1 MLSVNSPILGNLAY
15 SSTHSQV
22 GLHRAIARVQNAGDT
37 LESTKQN
44 GDSGQY
50 SYATRL
56 NNNTKHRSA
65 HLNNL
70 QNATTYIQMQKSG
83 LDKAAQVFDRISK
96 LATQASDPFLNYA
109 QRQVLNEEM
118 DGLKK
123 ELESL
128 SSADFQGKYL
138 YDDLAS
144 YTAKSVDFGDALDE
158 TQPPAESNFDGSA
171 FELINETEGAN
182 AFSACF
188 DFIDEFDFF
197 DS

>member
-15 SSTHSQV
+15 SSTRSQV

-56 NNNTKHRSA
+56 NSNTKNRSA

-109 QRQVLNEEM
+109 QGRH
-118 DGLKK
+118 
-123 ELESL
+123 
-128 SSADFQGKYL
+128 
-138 YDDLAS
+138 
-144 YTAKSVDFGDALDE
+144 
-158 TQPPAESNFDGSA
+158 
-171 FELINETEGAN
+171 
-182 AFSACF
+182 
-188 DFIDEFDFF
+188 
-197 DS
+197 